1 MNEPFHMKGNP
12 GYKELCLIRYAL
24 NNRLSEAKHNTI
36 KQWKEGHFIENCELR
51 EEWTNI
57 SEKIHSATQIFILY

>member
-12 GYKELCLIRYAL
+12 AYKELCLIGYAL

-36 KQWKEGHFIENCELR
+36 KQ
-51 EEWTNI
+51 
-57 SEKIHSATQIFILY
+57 